1 MKITYIKNTSDDF
14 IESPTPAH
22 LVRTQWGMFANSRA
36 LGINAQGYG
45 QKITTIYKVPFNG
58 RLYRV
63 YATCFS
69 NVASHW
75 ILSKGEK
82 LFIRY

>member
-1 MKITYIKNTSDDF
+1 MKLTYIKNTSDDYVK
-14 IESPTPAH
+14 SPTRLH
-22 LVRTQWGMFANSRA
+22 LTQTPYGTFLNSKA
-36 LGINAQGYG
+36 LGMNAQGYG
-45 QKITTIYKVPFNG
+45 SKITTIYKVPFNG

-75 ILSKGEK
+75 ILSKGKK
-82 LFIRY
+82 LFIRS